1 MEHCL
6 RHMEEPSTG
15 ECRNCHGTF
24 CARCLV
30 YSFGPKKPPFCVGCA
45 LVASGV
51 RNGAR
56 RVHQARTAETAE
68 PTSFA
73 AAPALFADETKG
85 SGGPGEPPTPGGT
98 ATTASAHRVKA
109 SWSHRR
115 AERQAAKA
123 ARRSAQDAAATTG
136 VESGPMEAQ
145 NLEPLL
151 SPSQRKA
158 LGQLSAS
165 TF

>member
-1 MEHCL
+1 
-6 RHMEEPSTG
+6 MEEPSTG

-56 RVHQARTAETAE
+56 RSHQPRTSTAAE
-68 PTSFA
+68 PTMFA
-73 AAPALFADETKG
+73 SAPALFADETHG
-85 SGGPGEPPTPGGT
+85 HGGGPGEPPTPGGT
-98 ATTASAHRVKA
+98 AMIASSHAVKS
-109 SWSHRR
+109 SWSNRR
-115 AERQAAKA
+115 AQRQAAKA
-123 ARRSAQDAAATTG
+123 SRRSAQDANTG
-136 VESGPMEAQ
+136 QGTETGPLEAQ
-145 NLEPLL
+145 NLEPML

>member
-1 MEHCL
+1 
-6 RHMEEPSTG
+6 MEEPATG

-51 RNGAR
+51 RNGSR
-56 RVHQARTAETAE
+56 RAYQPPDHSSSAT
-68 PTSFA
+68 TSFES
-73 AAPALFADETKG
+73 APALFSDDTR
-85 SGGPGEPPTPGGT
+85 SNGPDNPPRPGGGV
-98 ATTASAHRVKA
+98 AAPASAHRVRS

-123 ARRSAQDAAATTG
+123 ARRQAQDVKAVTDAEAR
-136 VESGPMEAQ
+136 PLDAQ
-145 NLEPLL
+145 NLEPML
-151 SPSQRKA
+151 SPTQRKA
-158 LGQLSAS
+158 LSRLSAS
-165 TF
+165 SF

>member
-1 MEHCL
+1 VDHCL
-6 RHMEEPSTG
+6 RHMEEPATG

-24 CARCLV
+24 CSRCLV
-30 YSFGPKKPPFCVGCA
+30 FSFGPKKPPFCVGCA

-56 RVHQARTAETAE
+56 RAYQPQSHVSSAPSTFE
-68 PTSFA
+68 
-73 AAPALFADETKG
+73 AAPALFTDDTH
-85 SGGPGEPPTPGGT
+85 SNGPSDPPSPGGGL
-98 ATTASAHRVKA
+98 AAPASAHRVRS

-123 ARRSAQDAAATTG
+123 ARRQAQEPKLEETT
-136 VESGPMEAQ
+136 SGPIEAQ

-158 LGQLSAS
+158 LGRLSAS
-165 TF
+165 SF